1 MLNASP
7 LRSSHRISSSTA
19 LNNRNHSPTPCS
31 VHNYTSLKRN
41 KHLPI
46 INPLVTLPTWPSK
59 KKYYKMVTSILFII
73 ILSIDVTESSLIS
86 QVLLANA
93 DALCAPAVPLM
104 DPDETLL

>member
-7 LRSSHRISSSTA
+7 LRASHRISSSTA

-31 VHNYTSLKRN
+31 VQNYTSLKRN

-59 KKYYKMVTSILFII
+59 KKIIKMVTSFLFNN
-73 ILSIDVTESSLIS
+73 
-86 QVLLANA
+86 QYY
-93 DALCAPAVPLM
+93 VPLYIK
-104 DPDETLL
+104 